1 MINPTPDSLDYTKSP
16 DGLIPAIVQ
25 DATTRQVLM
34 QGYMNADALMKTYD
48 SGLVTF
54 YSRSRQQLWTK
65 GETSGNTL
73 HFVSA
78 RTDCDRD
85 SLLILARPTGPVC
98 HTGAATCYGERDTV
112 GFMYALERTVQQ
124 RRDEGDPDSSYTA
137 KLLSRGINKVA
148 QKVGE
153 EAVEVV
159 IEAKDDNRDLF
170 INEAADL
177 LYHLTVLLAAKDV
190 TLSEVEAVLQE
201 RHKYTV
207 T

>member
-1 MINPTPDSLDYTKSP
+1 MTNPTPDSLDYTKSP

-34 QGYMNADALMKTYD
+34 QGYINADALVKTYD
-48 SGLVTF
+48 SKLVTF
-54 YSRSRQQLWTK
+54 YSRSKQRLWTK
-65 GETSGNTL
+65 GEVSGNTL

-85 SLLILARPTGPVC
+85 SLLILAHPTGPVC
-98 HTGAATCYGERDTV
+98 HTGAATCYGERDAA
-112 GFMYALERTVQQ
+112 GFLYALERTVQQ
-124 RRDEGDPDSSYTA
+124 RRDGGDPDSSYTA

-177 LYHLTVLLAAKDV
+177 LYHLTVVLAAKDV
-190 TLSEVEAVLQE
+190 TLAEVEAVLAA
-201 RHKYTV
+201 RHK
-207 T
+207 